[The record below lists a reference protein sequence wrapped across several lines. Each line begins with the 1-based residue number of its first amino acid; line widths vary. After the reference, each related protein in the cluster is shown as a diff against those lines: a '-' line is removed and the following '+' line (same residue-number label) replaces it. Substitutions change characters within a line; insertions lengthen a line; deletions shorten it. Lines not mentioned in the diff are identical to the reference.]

1 MDNLSSWG
9 ECDVNKIRYVWIL
22 ALACRLASAA
32 TLDFGVLGDAGE
44 WNASNES
51 TRDSMLRLD
60 VRGLILPG
68 DNLYDPKGKYEDV
81 WNPWTS
87 LGFTF
92 GPVAIGNHNG
102 GYAEEMAFFG
112 MPNEFYAQVHP
123 GLARFVVL
131 NSDNTKTA
139 AAQARF
145 LGEQLRAATE
155 PFVFVVYHHPSY
167 ALSHFHG
174 SWEKAAFHRAV
185 RPVLFAN
192 RAKITSLIVGHDH
205 LALLAHF
212 NDLPVVL
219 SGASMEQRGDSP
231 INCTEA
237 GVKVRTNWYYDQTA
251 HWTHLH
257 LDSDA
262 RTAEVTYVRSSDDR
276 VSCTVHIETGK
287 PAELDANCLEK
298 AGG

>member
-1 MDNLSSWG
+1 MDNLETWG
-9 ECDVNKIRYVWIL
+9 EHGVIKLRYTFVFI
-22 ALACRLASAA
+22 LACRVASAA
-32 TLDFGVLGDAGE
+32 TLDFGILGDAGE
-44 WNASNES
+44 WNESNES
-51 TRDSMLRLD
+51 TRDSMLRFN

-68 DNLYDPKGKYEDV
+68 DNLYDPKWKYEDV

-112 MPNEFYAQVHP
+112 MPNEYYSQVHTD
-123 GLARFVVL
+123 LARFVVL

-139 AAQARF
+139 KAQAKF
-145 LGEQLRAATE
+145 LDEQLKEATE

-174 SWEKAAFHRAV
+174 PREKAAFHKAV

-192 RAKITSLIVGHDH
+192 RAKITSLVVGHDH
-205 LALLAHF
+205 MALLAHF

-219 SGASMEQRGDSP
+219 SGASMEQRKDSP
-231 INCTEA
+231 INRTES
-237 GVKVRTNWYYDQTA
+237 GVKVRTNWYYDRTA

-257 LDSDA
+257 LDSEA
-262 RTAEVTYVRSSDDR
+262 RTAAITYVRSQDDR
-276 VSCTVHIETGK
+276 ASCTVQIETGK
-287 PAELDANCLEK
+287 PAELGEDCR
-298 AGG
+298 